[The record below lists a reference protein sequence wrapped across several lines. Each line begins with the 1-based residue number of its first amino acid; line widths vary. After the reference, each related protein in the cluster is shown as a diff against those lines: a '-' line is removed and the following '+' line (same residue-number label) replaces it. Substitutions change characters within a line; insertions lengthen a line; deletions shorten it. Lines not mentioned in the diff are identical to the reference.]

1 MRCVGSLKIRVNG
14 VWGKEG
20 RKKTRVF
27 EVRVDEAVHLI
38 RVDGYWRRSHDW
50 LLQLCTFCPSYTRT
64 LDTSLNLPFP
74 GSRTGP
80 QTRFP
85 GLPLRGRVA
94 ASVSRIISSVQY
106 AMSHNGDSREER
118 DGDERPET
126 VSIGELL
133 RSAHEISH
141 RSIRHLPV

>member
-1 MRCVGSLKIRVNG
+1 MRCVGSLEISVNG

-20 RKKTRVF
+20 RRKTRVF

-50 LLQLCTFCPSYTRT
+50 LLQLCTFCPSYSKT
-64 LDTSLNLPFP
+64 LDTCLNLLFP
-74 GSRTGP
+74 GSPTGP

-85 GLPLRGRVA
+85 GFHFGAGVA

-106 AMSHNGDSREER
+106 TMSHNGDSREER

>member
-1 MRCVGSLKIRVNG
+1 MVIGGAAMI
-14 VWGKEG
+14 
-20 RKKTRVF
+20 
-27 EVRVDEAVHLI
+27 
-38 RVDGYWRRSHDW
+38 GYFNFAHSVLHTQRPW
-50 LLQLCTFCPSYTRT
+50 T
-64 LDTSLNLPFP
+64 LASICSFRGPESDPRPGFP
-74 GSRTGP
+74 GFHFGAGVP
-80 QTRFP
+80 
-85 GLPLRGRVA
+85 

-106 AMSHNGDSREER
+106 TMSHNGDSREER